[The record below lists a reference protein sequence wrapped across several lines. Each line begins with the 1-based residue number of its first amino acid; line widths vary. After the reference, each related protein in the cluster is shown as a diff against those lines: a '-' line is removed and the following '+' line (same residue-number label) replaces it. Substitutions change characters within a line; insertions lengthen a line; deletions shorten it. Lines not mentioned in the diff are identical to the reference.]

1 MNDTFDY
8 IMRFA
13 IVVFSYCCAVLAVG
27 WFLAAI
33 LFRNLGIDSM
43 MNDFVFMANDAGVG
57 PFWAETSF
65 WSSVFVSGFVMA
77 TIAGGFSFIPAV
89 IIIILAEARGYRR
102 IALLLRR
109 WRTDRSCRCGSR
121 RTIQLQQRPAGNVD
135 LDRGNDRG
143 RYCRRLR
150 LLAACRPQ
158 CRAAFIPP
166 DRLISTLPVR

>member
-89 IIIILAEARGYRR
+89 IIIILAEARGYRELLFYCVAGALIGLAAAGATVPFSSSSGLPEMSIW
-102 IALLLRR
+102 IAATTGAGIVGGFVYWLL
-109 WRTDRSCRCGSR
+109 
-121 RTIQLQQRPAGNVD
+121 AGRNA
-135 LDRGNDRG
+135 G
-143 RYCRRLR
+143 R
-150 LLAACRPQ
+150 LLSRPT
-158 CRAAFIPP
+158 
-166 DRLISTLPVR
+166 D

>member
-89 IIIILAEARGYRR
+89 IIIILAEARGYRESLFYCVAGALIGLAAAGAAVPFSSSSGLPEMSIW
-102 IALLLRR
+102 IATTTGAGIVGGFVYWLL
-109 WRTDRSCRCGSR
+109 
-121 RTIQLQQRPAGNVD
+121 AGRNA
-135 LDRGNDRG
+135 G
-143 RYCRRLR
+143 R
-150 LLAACRPQ
+150 LLSRPT
-158 CRAAFIPP
+158 
-166 DRLISTLPVR
+166 D

>member
-89 IIIILAEARGYRR
+89 IIIILAEARGYRES
-102 IALLLRR
+102 LF
-109 WRTDRSCRCGSR
+109 C
-121 RTIQLQQRPAGNVD
+121 
-135 LDRGNDRG
+135 GNDRG

>member
-65 WSSVFVSGFVMA
+65 WSGVFVSGFVMA
-77 TIAGGFSFIPAV
+77 HHCRWLQLHP
-89 IIIILAEARGYRR
+89 RR
-102 IALLLRR
+102 DHHYSWLKRAATENRSLLRR
-109 WRTDRSCRCGSR
+109 WRTDRSCVGSR

-143 RYCRRLR
+143 RYWRRLR